1 MTPLSSSTWWLFPS
15 PLSSPD
21 EVAQCPAEMGSDLAH
36 IGNSTLAWR
45 VLEADSKSLAGRAKG
60 TSLTQDRD
68 GTGGKDGGTVG
79 AFGLAGRS
87 PLWRGTQRS
96 LLSVS
101 CNKTSPTEQDMTGW
115 SGVGN
120 PAGHKVTPCS
130 SPSSCPTHLQGIVED
145 GDTWVIQAGI

>member
-1 MTPLSSSTWWLFPS
+1 MS
-15 PLSSPD
+15 
-21 EVAQCPAEMGSDLAH
+21 
-36 IGNSTLAWR
+36 
-45 VLEADSKSLAGRAKG
+45 
-60 TSLTQDRD
+60 
-68 GTGGKDGGTVG
+68 

-96 LLSVS
+96 PLCVS
-101 CNKTSPTEQDMTGW
+101 CNKTSPKHQDVTGW

-130 SPSSCPTHLQGIVED
+130 CSPSSCPTHLQGIVED